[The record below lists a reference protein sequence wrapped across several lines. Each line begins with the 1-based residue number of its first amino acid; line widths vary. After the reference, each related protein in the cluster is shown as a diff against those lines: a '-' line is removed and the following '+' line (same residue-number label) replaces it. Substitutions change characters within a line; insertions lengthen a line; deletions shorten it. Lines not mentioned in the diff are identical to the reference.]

1 METLCLIR
9 VLLIKLLRPNIIRMG
24 GQSVDAKSALNAK
37 HTAS

>member
-24 GQSVDAKSALNAK
+24 GQSTINNEQISL
-37 HTAS
+37 SILL